1 MSVGSYLRSFFGFA
15 LQLVPSAMLLLVP
28 FREEAFRKG
37 KKRAYARLAALSV
50 GLSLCY
56 PLDVWW
62 FSRMAEKNT
71 NLDDNAFMLLAVV
84 GVTALF
90 FRITRERHVKKL
102 TVLFIVISYAAVQ
115 FFLSNMLMD
124 FLPLKK
130 QDMIYNDATLAS
142 YLIVTAVLLPSVAW
156 FMRFKMK
163 RYLDTLETAAGA
175 RMELLF
181 LAVILVMYLA
191 LNALYSALWARL
203 RDTLQLSFVYYIPFA
218 LFLSILLVFTFYC
231 IINLSVFKAKSAE
244 QAVELALMRQNYD
257 YIEENISKQKRALHD
272 TRQLL
277 RNVSTLAKE
286 GTKEKLLQY
295 LDDAMEYTSVSDR
308 RFCQNPCVNGLIGY
322 YAGVA
327 EAQGIAF
334 SVRANCDRLPFSDAD
349 LTILLGNALDN
360 AIRAAKETHEA
371 NPVERQEIRFT
382 ADTIKDQFAIEIE
395 NPCLAVSYV
404 PSSLNENRTRREGWL
419 PADAFMSTRGGGYG
433 LRRMEMIAEKYGGH
447 AWFSFDAE
455 NHVFITRLMLPVSEV

>member
-15 LQLVPSAMLLLVP
+15 LQLVPCAMLLLVP
-28 FREEAFRKG
+28 FRGEAFRKG
-37 KKRAYARLAALSV
+37 KKRAYALLAALSV

-257 YIEENISKQKRALHD
+257 YIEENISKQKHALHD

>member
-1 MSVGSYLRSFFGFA
+1 MSVGSYLRSFFSFA
-15 LQLVPSAMLLLVP
+15 LQLVPCAMLLPVP

-37 KKRAYARLAALSV
+37 KRRAYALLAALSV

-71 NLDDNAFMLLAVV
+71 NLDDNVFMLLAVV

-90 FRITRERHVKKL
+90 FRITRERHVRKF

-115 FFLSNMLMD
+115 FFLSNILMD

-130 QDMIYNDATLAS
+130 QDMIYNDATLAA
-142 YLIVTAVLLPSVAW
+142 YLIVTAMLLPPVVC
-156 FMRFKMK
+156 FMRSKMK

-181 LAVILVMYLA
+181 LAVILVMYLT
-191 LNALYSALWARL
+191 LNALYSALWVRL

-218 LFLSILLVFTFYC
+218 LFLSILLIFTFYC
-231 IINLSVFKAKSAE
+231 IINLSVFKTRSAE

-257 YIEENISKQKRALHD
+257 HIEENISKQKRALHD

-295 LDDAMEYTSVSDR
+295 LDEAMQYASVSDR
-308 RFCQNPCVNGLIGY
+308 RFCANPCVNGLLGY
-322 YAGVA
+322 YAAIA
-327 EAQGIAF
+327 EAQGITL
-334 SVRANCDRLPFSDAD
+334 SVRTNCNRLPFSDAD

-360 AIRAAKETHEA
+360 AIRAAAEYRED
-371 NPVERQEIRFT
+371 NPAKPPEIRFT
-382 ADTIKDQFAIEIE
+382 ADTIKDQFAVEIE
-395 NPCLAVSYV
+395 NPCLAVSYA
-404 PSSLNENRTRREGWL
+404 PSSLNENRTRRDAWL
-419 PADAFMSTRGGGYG
+419 SADAFMSTHGGGYG
-433 LRRMEMIAEKYGGH
+433 LKRMEMIAGKYGGH

-455 NHVFITRLMLPVSEV
+455 NHVFITRLMVPVREV